1 MAARYISR
9 SLASIISIQSLDASD
24 RDSARNILE
33 DLRRDARNSARR
45 HALPRSKNDHGIANS
60 DEIFHSGGVPVC
72 QSDATV
78 TRGATYGLW
87 IIRPVNPNAR
97 SVQTHP
103 ENADEIVRTGRKIVI
118 ILGVRVNIEN
128 KIIIAKPWSNVNSED
143 FTCFDRSRYQFKSR
157 CTVK

>member
-33 DLRRDARNSARR
+33 NLRRDAPNSARR
-45 HALPRSKNDHGIANS
+45 HALPRSENDHGIANS

-118 ILGVRVNIEN
+118 ILGAHAVIEHTL
-128 KIIIAKPWSNVNSED
+128 IITEPRPNRRAED
-143 FTCFDRSRYQFKSR
+143 FPRSDGRR
-157 CTVK
+157 

>member
-1 MAARYISR
+1 M
-9 SLASIISIQSLDASD
+9 
-24 RDSARNILE
+24 
-33 DLRRDARNSARR
+33 RR

-60 DEIFHSGGVPVC
+60 DEILHSGGVPVC

-118 ILGVRVNIEN
+118 IIGAHAGIQHAL
-128 KIIIAKPWSNVNSED
+128 IIAEPWPNHRPED
-143 FTCFDRSRYQFKSR
+143 FPCS
-157 CTVK
+157 